1 MMTEA
6 AMIETAVD
14 WLLNPKLCATLHCTA
29 VVEPLLAYEE
39 QADEVRAGY
48 CRACWGS
55 VAP

>member
-14 WLLNPKLCATLHCTA
+14 WLLSPTLCATLGC
-29 VVEPLLAYEE
+29 VNRVEPLLAYEE

-48 CRACWGS
+48 CRECWGA

>member
-14 WLLNPKLCATLHCTA
+14 WLLSPTLCATSGC
-29 VVEPLLAYEE
+29 VNRVEPLLAYEE

-48 CRACWGS
+48 CRECWGA